1 MKIAVYETRKDE
13 MPVLEWAEE
22 HYGIR
27 LETTGSALTEETVGM
42 AMGCDGVTILG
53 RSRLDADML
62 EALTPDEEADDGDIW

>member
-42 AMGCDGVTILG
+42 AMGCDGVTFWGEAGWMRICWTVCILW
-53 RSRLDADML
+53 
-62 EALTPDEEADDGDIW
+62 E

>member
-42 AMGCDGVTILG
+42 AMRICWTVCILW
-53 RSRLDADML
+53 
-62 EALTPDEEADDGDIW
+62 E